1 MKKVIIL
8 SAVGVLLL
16 IAGIAGVCD
25 GSRTLGDLD
34 IVYGELVTV
43 EGAADTEL
51 GVHTNTPVL
60 LRHVEMLQYY
70 INPQGK
76 LDKKYDDTR
85 LPSVKAEI
93 FGTTRTFDNPPF
105 PDLGAYTYFTGVA
118 TVGKDGPQVSA
129 ELLEKLCYG
138 NYVDFQN
145 GSYRHQ
151 LTNLP
156 DDVGMDLIRFGDYY
170 GAPGDDTEVGHIR
183 VSYYIGVPE
192 GSYTV
197 AGTLQDGVIGKA
209 GKHRYIYDYS
219 RTYDEIAEGFN
230 STEGGMRSAAYLF
243 IAVGALLCGLGVRAL
258 VRLKKA

>member
-1 MKKVIIL
+1 M
-8 SAVGVLLL
+8 
-16 IAGIAGVCD
+16 
-25 GSRTLGDLD
+25 
-34 IVYGELVTV
+34 
-43 EGAADTEL
+43 
-51 GVHTNTPVL
+51 
-60 LRHVEMLQYY
+60 
-70 INPQGK
+70 
-76 LDKKYDDTR
+76 
-85 LPSVKAEI
+85 
-93 FGTTRTFDNPPF
+93 
-105 PDLGAYTYFTGVA
+105 
-118 TVGKDGPQVSA
+118 SA

-209 GKHRYIYDYS
+209 GNHRYIYDYA
-219 RTYDEIAEGFN
+219 RTYDEIAEDFN
-230 STEGGMRSAAYLF
+230 STEEGMRSAAYVF
-243 IAVGALLCGLGVRAL
+243 IAVGVLLCGLGVRAL
-258 VRLKKA
+258 VRLKKASI